1 MKLFA
6 TVMYSIAALVI
17 LVLALECTGIIPIS
31 IGELWW
37 EKTTAR
43 ANKTDFTSASWVSQ
57 L

>member
-31 IGELWW
+31 IGEL
-37 EKTTAR
+37 
-43 ANKTDFTSASWVSQ
+43 
-57 L
+57 